1 MTGND
6 KSNEVDHLIQ
16 LEAWQCKG
24 THGSVR
30 CPALRDLW
38 MHKISPLIVNKEAK
52 PLRKYLQV
60 AYQEDRIQA
69 EWQPQPG
76 GILIILYKAV

>member
-1 MTGND
+1 
-6 KSNEVDHLIQ
+6 
-16 LEAWQCKG
+16 
-24 THGSVR
+24 
-30 CPALRDLW
+30 

-76 GILIILYKAV
+76 GILIILIGIETAV